1 MPQAYFFNIGKRAN
15 STSAPALN
23 TGVLSTIS
31 IKESCSVEN
40 PTILLHASS
49 PPLYNYFYL
58 PDFGRYY
65 FVTGR
70 TFTEGLWNIAGE
82 VDPLA
87 SHRAVIMANSG
98 YCMYSASRFN
108 NKIMDSRI
116 QQTAST
122 KKVVSEA
129 NIATP
134 SGNIFSS
141 GTKFIVACGSGISN
155 LYKVSDIAFS
165 RLGSYLDSMN
175 DDIIEKL
182 QKKFGAVQN
191 SILGAYSLPIN
202 DSLVSGTAM
211 NIHLGDNDT
220 GVNGTFLSTSS
231 YRISGACTLS
241 IPWEHDDFRRLSPYT
256 TLSLFLPFVGL
267 TNIATAD
274 VLDCDSIEVYATVN
288 MRLGTVYYKVIA
300 SAGLDGGFT
309 SSKIIG
315 TFSASIKTT
324 IPIST
329 YSSNVMG
336 EAGAIASV
344 GGSVLAGAMSGG
356 IGFAAGM
363 AIAGGVVNAT
373 ASSLQTSVS
382 TIGGYNGSG
391 GEALGT
397 KCALIMEYH
406 ESNVEPSTL
415 YPSIGGT
422 LFERVN
428 VGSLSGFAQFNAFT
442 LSGGDNITL
451 AERDRINSY
460 MNGGVYIE

>member
-98 YCMYSASRFN
+98 YCMYSASRYN

-122 KKVVSEA
+122 KKVVSED
-129 NIATP
+129 NITTP
-134 SGNIFSS
+134 SGNVFGS

-155 LYKVSDIAFS
+155 LYKVGDIAFS
-165 RLGSYLDSMN
+165 QLGLYLDSMN
-175 DDIIEKL
+175 DNIIEKL

-191 SILGAYSLPIN
+191 SLLGAYSLPLN
-202 DSLVSGTAM
+202 DSLISGTAM
-211 NIHLGDNDT
+211 NIFLGDNDT
-220 GVNGTFLSTSS
+220 GVSATFLSASS
-231 YRISGACTLS
+231 YRIAGSCTLS

-267 TNIATAD
+267 TSIATAD
-274 VLDCDSIEVYATVN
+274 VLDCDNIEIFASIN

-300 SAGLDGGFT
+300 ESGILGGFT
-309 SSKIIG
+309 SSKIIA
-315 TFSASIKTT
+315 TYSASIKTT

-344 GGSVLAGAMSGG
+344 GGSVLAGAVSGG

-442 LSGGDNITL
+442 LSGGDGITL
-451 AERDRINSY
+451 AERDRINSF

>member
-40 PTILLHASS
+40 PTILLKAAS

-65 FVTGR
+65 FVTTR
-70 TFTEGLWNIAGE
+70 TFTEGLWNISGE

-98 YCMYSASRFN
+98 YCMYSASRYN

-122 KKVVSEA
+122 KKVVSED

-134 SGNIFSS
+134 SGNIFGS
-141 GTKFIVACGSGISN
+141 GTRFIVACGSGISN
-155 LYKVSDIAFS
+155 LYKVSDSAFS
-165 RLGSYLDSMN
+165 SLGLYLDSMN
-175 DDIIEKL
+175 DNIIEKL

-191 SILGAYSLPIN
+191 SLLGAYSLPLN
-202 DSLVSGTAM
+202 SSLISGTAM
-211 NIHLGDNDT
+211 DIFLGDNDT
-220 GVNGTFLSTSS
+220 GVSADFLSTSS
-231 YRISGACTLS
+231 YSIAGTCQLS

-256 TLSLFLPFVGL
+256 TLSLFLPFVGI
-267 TNIATAD
+267 TSIATAD
-274 VLDCDSIEVYATVN
+274 VLDCDSIEIYALVN

-300 SAGLDGGFT
+300 DAGLGGGFT

-422 LFERVN
+422 LFERVS

-442 LSGGDNITL
+442 LSGGDNITI

-460 MNGGVYIE
+460 LNGGVFIE

>member
-31 IKESCSVEN
+31 IKESCGVEN

-98 YCMYSASRFN
+98 YCMYSASRYN
-108 NKIMDSRI
+108 NKIMDNRI

-122 KKVVSEA
+122 KKVVSDG
-129 NIATP
+129 NLIVP
-134 SGNIFSS
+134 SGNLFGT

-155 LYKVSDIAFS
+155 LYKVGDDAFS
-165 RLGSYLDSMN
+165 QLGHYLDSMN
-175 DDIIEKL
+175 DNIIEKL

-191 SILGAYSLPIN
+191 SILGAYSLPLTSSI
-202 DSLVSGTAM
+202 VSGSAR
-211 NIHLGDNDT
+211 NIFLGDNDT
-220 GVNGTFLSTSS
+220 GVRGEFLNTSN
-231 YRISGACTLS
+231 YRIASSCTLS

-267 TNIATAD
+267 TSIATAD
-274 VLDCDSIEVYATVN
+274 VLDCDSIEIYSSVN
-288 MRLGTVYYKVIA
+288 MRLGTVYYKVVA
-300 SAGLDGGFT
+300 SAGIDGGIT
-309 SSKIIG
+309 STKIIC

-336 EAGAIASV
+336 EVGAIASV

-356 IGFAAGM
+356 IGLAAGM
-363 AIAGGVVNAT
+363 AIAGGVMNAT

-428 VGSLSGFAQFNAFT
+428 VGALSGFAQFNAFT

-451 AERDRINSY
+451 AERDRINSF